1 MRSVEIIEFKL
12 QPALDECRLHQKR
25 LHQAWL
31 EASQFEAFASHLTNP
46 VLALTEEQVRTTD
59 QLVFRFGRLQDT
71 MGARLLPALLQLT
84 QEWFDSEAFIDKLN
98 RAEKLGMIPSAEQW
112 LMLRELRNQI
122 AHEYPAQPE
131 LVIAN
136 LKRLISSL
144 PQLEH
149 AFEQLQKQ
157 SVQRIGQP
165 PCA

>member
-1 MRSVEIIEFKL
+1 MRSAEIIEYKL

-31 EASQFEAFASHLTNP
+31 EASQFEVFASHMVNP
-46 VLALTEEQVRTTD
+46 SLVLTEDQVRTTD

-71 MGARLLPALLQLT
+71 MDARLLPALLQLT
-84 QEWFDSEAFIDKLN
+84 QEWFYSEAFIDKVN

-112 LMLRELRNQI
+112 LMLRELRNQT

-144 PQLEH
+144 PQLEQ

-157 SVQRIGQP
+157 AIQRIGQT